1 MDLRLSTSIK
11 RIPPASLPPTTLPP
25 AHNPHPNPSIPAP
38 PSTAETLPELFGRVE
53 RVVTPVA
60 RIAELRR
67 RADEP
72 APVCAAQQ
80 SAQIHRELH
89 LPVRLAH
96 QQRHHLIRCQPFV
109 VILFHK

>member
-1 MDLRLSTSIK
+1 MC
-11 RIPPASLPPTTLPP
+11 
-25 AHNPHPNPSIPAP
+25 
-38 PSTAETLPELFGRVE
+38 VE

-72 APVCAAQQ
+72 APVRTAQQ
-80 SAQIHRELH
+80 SAQVYCELH
-89 LPVRLAH
+89 LPVWFASQH
-96 QQRHHLIRCQPFV
+96 RHHLIRCQPLV